1 MGRPPKGWV
10 GSHNHTEIPIG
21 EVPKRPTGTDCKS
34 VDLCLHRFE
43 SCLPHLPAE
52 ASAKVGDIE
61 PNLPMLKLRQI
72 KAGVAHLVER

>member
-10 GSHNHTEIPIG
+10 GSHNHTGIPIG

-52 ASAKVGDIE
+52 ALAKAGD
-61 PNLPMLKLRQI
+61 LPTRKLRQI
-72 KAGVAHLVER
+72 TNSAFAKATADK